1 MHKVLISCL
10 AVIAVVSAGCGSSVN
25 QPAQTVT
32 VIERTVVEKPSAAPP
47 SAPEADPKP
56 AASDRGRIRVP
67 DVVGMN
73 HQYAQDKMQS
83 VGLYMLDEEDATG
96 QGRMLLWDRN
106 WVVVEQEPP
115 AGSMVTEDTTILLRS
130 KKLGE

>member
-1 MHKVLISCL
+1 MHKILFFCLTVL
-10 AVIAVVSAGCGSSVN
+10 AVGTLGCGSSSE
-25 QPAQTVT
+25 QPAETVT
-32 VIERTVVEKPSAAPP
+32 VVERTVVEKPAPAP
-47 SAPEADPKP
+47 SSAPADPEP
-56 AASDRGRIRVP
+56 APRETSRIRVP

-96 QGRMLLWDRN
+96 QGRMLTWDRN

-115 AGSMVTEDTTILLRS
+115 AGTMVTEETTIMLRS
-130 KKLGE
+130 KKDGE

>member
-1 MHKVLISCL
+1 MRKVLISCL

-47 SAPEADPKP
+47 PAPEADPKP
-56 AASDRGRIRVP
+56 AASDTGRIRVP

-130 KKLGE
+130 KKIGE